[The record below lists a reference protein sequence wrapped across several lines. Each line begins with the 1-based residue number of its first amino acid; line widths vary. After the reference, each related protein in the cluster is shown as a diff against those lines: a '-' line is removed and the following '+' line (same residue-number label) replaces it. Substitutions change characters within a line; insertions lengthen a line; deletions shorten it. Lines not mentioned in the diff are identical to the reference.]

1 MISRVVKLDQIMPK
15 LPTLNKQ
22 RLQTLLLCFPL
33 HIPKIIKFKLDH
45 K

>member
-1 MISRVVKLDQIMPK
+1 MISGVVKLDQIMPK

-33 HIPKIIKFKLDH
+33 HMSKTIKFKLYH
-45 K
+45 N